1 MEVIYSSVL
10 KTEKQE
16 IINENGDIEEYTLLY
31 LPSTAENNKML
42 FADDILVLSYTQR
55 EGSAVKMELNNA

>member
-1 MEVIYSSVL
+1 METIYSSVL

-16 IINENGDIEEYTLLY
+16 VINENGDIEEYTLLY

-42 FADDILVLSYTQR
+42 FADDVLVLAYTQR
-55 EGSAVKMELNNA
+55 EGSAAKMELNNA

>member
-1 MEVIYSSVL
+1 MEVVYSSVL

-55 EGSAVKMELNNA
+55 EGSATKMELNNA